1 MRRQW
6 ARARAQLRVDSI
18 CSLWAYALSHF
29 SMRCAEAGIQVPPFF
44 YLYPLPMDVLRI
56 CAWHTQEGL
65 RLAPLYHEEPLQGDL
80 DPLLVQTQPHIRNPE
95 RKRAAPSAPYHEE
108 PLQGDLDPLLVQTQS
123 HIRNPERR
131 PFYTW
136 LDNTNNV
143 ESIHLAF
150 SQRFGYNLSD
160 VLSR

>member
-1 MRRQW
+1 MPCLIFRCVVRRQEFKSP
-6 ARARAQLRVDSI
+6 LFV
-18 CSLWAYALSHF
+18 
-29 SMRCAEAGIQVPPFF
+29 

-65 RLAPLYHEEPLQGDL
+65 RLAPL
-80 DPLLVQTQPHIRNPE
+80 
-95 RKRAAPSAPYHEE
+95 YHEE

>member
-1 MRRQW
+1 MP
-6 ARARAQLRVDSI
+6 
-18 CSLWAYALSHF
+18 
-29 SMRCAEAGIQVPPFF
+29 GI
-44 YLYPLPMDVLRI
+44 RKKG
-56 CAWHTQEGL
+56 CAW
-65 RLAPLYHEEPLQGDL
+65 RPFYHEEPLQGDL